1 MKPCLKRGHHFCVW
15 NVDLSIYQNN
25 RTRYSWKT
33 EAKVGK
39 LPCKETK
46 LRETQATQ
54 STRLGQADERS
65 FFALL
70 FTVPLNKKATKFSL
84 VINKM

>member
-1 MKPCLKRGHHFCVW
+1 
-15 NVDLSIYQNN
+15 
-25 RTRYSWKT
+25 
-33 EAKVGK
+33 VGK

-46 LRETQATQ
+46 LCETQATQ
-54 STRLGQADERS
+54 STRLGQVDERS